1 MDVRANVLTALFIA
15 LSFAGANIKVL
26 GSIAFDSMPGF
37 LGTLLLGGARG
48 ALIAAAGHFLTAL
61 LAGFPLS
68 LLVHIIT
75 MGIMAA
81 TMAVFGRVYQ
91 RFAAGS
97 RFSGRGALLAAIAAV
112 SINGPAG
119 LLILSPLLMPVIGQA
134 GILALLPLLTGVAAL
149 NVLLAVIIY
158 RMLGNVTIKEANDK

>member
-1 MDVRANVLTALFIA
+1 MDVRANVVTGLLIA

-37 LGTLLLGGARG
+37 LGTLLLGAAHGAI
-48 ALIAAAGHFLTAL
+48 IAAAGHFLTAL

-81 TMAVFGRVYQ
+81 TMAAFGSVYQ

-97 RFSGRGALLAAIAAV
+97 RFSGPGALLAGLVAV
-112 SINGPAG
+112 LINGPVG
-119 LLILSPLLMPVIGQA
+119 LFILSPLLLPLIGQT
-134 GILALLPLLTGVAAL
+134 GMLSLLPLITGVAAL

-158 RMLGNVTIKEANDK
+158 RLLGNVKAKEANDK